1 MLQRSQNLKR
11 TGSHFSQ
18 LSEFDICSKKRKALP
33 RINLPG
39 GGGNIPKDL
48 NLNIIADAI
57 FEDSDED
64 KEMVSTIRDDSD
76 KLANIYKYE
85 GNEVMF

>member
-18 LSEFDICSKKRKALP
+18 LSEFEISSAKRKALP

-39 GGGNIPKDL
+39 GGGNIPEDL
-48 NLNIIADAI
+48 NLNIFADAI

-64 KEMVSTIRDDSD
+64 KEMVSTIRDDND
-76 KLANIYKYE
+76 KLANIYKAE
-85 GNEVMF
+85 DNQVLF